1 MPKKCRCKIIS
12 FGHINLY
19 ILLIILGALFKA
31 AKDLIT
37 SNSEKLGQ
45 DEAKDPEKQHP
56 IIITINYA
64 LGLCLSFIFFI
75 IYKACNKRNKN
86 TNANI
91 FLLERMSTKPNHNIE
106 TTKKEKSL
114 WILLASVLDF
124 IANIIYSYNWIKTDD
139 YLIYWPSNILLMTL
153 FSYLLLK
160 MKLYKHHYLSIIII
174 TIVGIS
180 HNFVSGD
187 LSIDALKE
195 NYKGYII
202 YFFTEGT
209 FNILNVLYKFFMIK
223 KSIKSYGILFFQG
236 LIELILGIIV
246 LSITTKYCPELD
258 SFFIFIEGIDS
269 KEILLFVSLIFINF
283 ITFLTIFIILDI
295 FTSFHIFLLN
305 IISEIIICLADA
317 FFHSYFDLIIIVYA
331 FFFIISF
338 FMVLVFIEII
348 QLNFCGLSYMTKKN
362 IEQRARLDSMLIYD
376 ENNGNTIKNNGDEA
390 INLGEYS
397 IELKQVSTRN
407 SFNIENNNQI

>member
-1 MPKKCRCKIIS
+1 MTKKCKCNIIS

-19 ILLIILGALFKA
+19 ILLILLGAVFNT
-31 AKDLIT
+31 AKYIIT
-37 SNSEKLGQ
+37 IKSTKLGQ
-45 DEAKDPEKQHP
+45 DDAKKPENQHP
-56 IIITINYA
+56 VIITINYA
-64 LGLCLSFIFFI
+64 MGLCLSFIFFI
-75 IYKACNKRNKN
+75 IYKICNKRHK
-86 TNANI
+86 TTNI
-91 FLLERMSTKPNHNIE
+91 FLLDNIMNKSNINKE
-106 TTKKEKSL
+106 VTKKEKIL
-114 WILLASVLDF
+114 WILLGSVLDF
-124 IANIIYSYNWIKTDD
+124 MANIISSYNWIKKDN
-139 YLIYWPSNILLMTL
+139 YLCYWPSNILLMTL

-174 TIVGIS
+174 IICGIS
-180 HNFVSGD
+180 HNLISGG

-246 LSITTKYCPELD
+246 LSIATKYCPELD

-362 IEQRARLDSMLIYD
+362 IEERARLDSKLIDD
-376 ENNGNTIKNNGDEA
+376 ENNENTIKNNGDEA

-397 IELKQVSTRN
+397 IELKQVSTIN

>member
-1 MPKKCRCKIIS
+1 
-12 FGHINLY
+12 
-19 ILLIILGALFKA
+19 
-31 AKDLIT
+31 
-37 SNSEKLGQ
+37 
-45 DEAKDPEKQHP
+45 
-56 IIITINYA
+56 
-64 LGLCLSFIFFI
+64 
-75 IYKACNKRNKN
+75 
-86 TNANI
+86 
-91 FLLERMSTKPNHNIE
+91 
-106 TTKKEKSL
+106 
-114 WILLASVLDF
+114 
-124 IANIIYSYNWIKTDD
+124 
-139 YLIYWPSNILLMTL
+139 
-153 FSYLLLK
+153 
-160 MKLYKHHYLSIIII
+160 
-174 TIVGIS
+174 
-180 HNFVSGD
+180 
-187 LSIDALKE
+187 
-195 NYKGYII
+195 
-202 YFFTEGT
+202 
-209 FNILNVLYKFFMIK
+209 MIK

-362 IEQRARLDSMLIYD
+362 IEERARLDSKLIDD
-376 ENNGNTIKNNGDEA
+376 ENNENTIKNNGDEA